1 VRPDV
6 IVVGLGS
13 MGAAAVAELARRG
26 VRVLGLDRFTP
37 PHGRG
42 EHAGGSRIIR
52 LAYAE
57 GEAYVPLLRRAY
69 ELWGALGGGLLTTTG
84 GLNLGRPDSATV
96 SGALE
101 SARTHGLAHELLDAA
116 EVRRRFPA
124 FQPPDDEVA
133 VYEEVAGVVRP
144 EAAIARWLG
153 EAAADGAELRF
164 AAPVTGWRASP
175 GGDVTVDVGGAE
187 VTAARLVLCPGP
199 WAGEL
204 LGEAVTPVRVESR
217 VQHYWAATP
226 ETDTRAV
233 WIWEPGDA
241 PVAYGIPAFDGV
253 VKAAFHHVGAA
264 TDGERG
270 APDAAPAAVE
280 AITAWLER
288 RMPALARGR
297 YLHAKPC
304 LYTITPDE
312 HFLLGPHPAAPSVS
326 VAAGFSGHGFKFAPV
341 IGEVLADLA
350 QTGSTPHPIGPFAPD
365 RLAGQAT
372 R

>member
-13 MGAAAVAELARRG
+13 MGAAAAAELARRG

-69 ELWGALGGGLLTTTG
+69 ELWLDLGGDLLTTTG

-96 SGALE
+96 SGALA
-101 SARTHGLAHELLDAA
+101 SARKHGLAHELLDAA
-116 EVRRRFPA
+116 EVRRRFPVFTPA
-124 FQPPDDEVA
+124 DDEVA
-133 VYEEVAGVVRP
+133 LYEEVAGVVRP
-144 EAAIARWLG
+144 ERAIDTWLREARAAG
-153 EAAADGAELRF
+153 ADLRF
-164 AAPVTGWRASP
+164 DAPVTGWRTAP
-175 GGDVTVDVGGAE
+175 DGDVTVDVGGE
-187 VTAARLVLCPGP
+187 EITAARLVLAPGP

-204 LGEAVTPVRVESR
+204 LGEAVTPLRVESR
-217 VQHYWAATP
+217 LQHYWAASP
-226 ETDTRAV
+226 QADPRAV
-233 WIWEPGDA
+233 WIWEPPADE
-241 PVAYGIPAFDGV
+241 VAYGIPAFDGV
-253 VKAAFHHVGAA
+253 VKAAFHHVGAPA
-264 TDGERG
+264 DGDKG
-270 APDAAPAAVE
+270 APDATPADLA
-280 AITAWLER
+280 ALTGWLAA
-288 RMPALARGR
+288 RMPALTDARYEG
-297 YLHAKPC
+297 AKPC

-312 HFLLGPHPAAPSVS
+312 DFVLGPHPASANVS

-341 IGEVLADLA
+341 VGEILADLA
-350 QTGSTPHPIGPFAPD
+350 ESGATRHPIAPFAPD
-365 RLAGQAT
+365 RA